1 MTDTTDTTVTVRTR
15 PSLRGIAGYLLITAG
30 LVALVTD
37 VPAKSGQ
44 TIGGLVLAA
53 AGTWLVA
60 GVLRR
65 QAVRRTA

>member
-1 MTDTTDTTVTVRTR
+1 MTDNVTTTKPAVRA
-15 PSLRGIAGYLLITAG
+15 SARGIAGYLIISAS
-30 LVALVTD
+30 LVALATD

-53 AGTWLVA
+53 VGTWLVA

-65 QAVRRTA
+65 QAVRRTV